1 MNNTRLRPILSL
13 LPPLVAFIVQWQ
25 FWSAFQPFV
34 WFLFYPAV
42 FFSAW
47 IGGLRPGL
55 ISTALSAT
63 IVWWFFIPPQY
74 SFSLPAPM
82 AMVSIVLFCIMGGLF
97 SLLLERLKNSL
108 RQAEVAQRTSEQML
122 AFLKLSHTGGWNLDL
137 FDHTAYRTPEHD
149 RIFGYQSLLPQWTY
163 EMFLEHVLP
172 EDRAEVDRLFNLAV
186 ASKSD
191 WSFECRILR
200 VDGEMRW
207 IWAAGG
213 HQRDNDDKHSRM
225 IGIVQDITEKK
236 CTELEILKLNETLGQ
251 HVAERTAELES
262 TLKTLHDSE
271 ARYRLLVDGVKDVA
285 NIMLDVSGRVITWN
299 QGAERL
305 KGYTA
310 AQIIGQHF
318 SVFYPAEVVSSGRP
332 ENELVQALARGKAE
346 DEGWRVRRDGSRF
359 WAHVIIT
366 PLYNDTG
373 QLQGYS
379 KITRDISVRKEALDR
394 LRASEEKLSVTLN
407 AIGDG
412 VLATDAGGRVT
423 LLNPVAEQLTG
434 WSKADALGR
443 TVDEIFHIVN
453 QQTRQPSLIPVME
466 TLAHGTIQ
474 GLANHTVLIAR
485 DGGERAIA
493 DSCAPIRDR
502 NNQVVGAVLVF
513 RDVTEEYAVQQ
524 ALRDSTTRIQ
534 TIFNTVADGIITINE
549 QGRVETINPAGEHLF
564 GYRASE
570 VVGQNVR
577 MLMPEP
583 DRSQHDGYLAQYL
596 STGEAKIIGRERGV
610 TGQRKDGSTFPMYLA
625 INEMRLSGTL
635 HFTGIVRDI
644 TERQEYEQQLI
655 SARESAEQANQAKDS
670 FLATMSHEIRTPL
683 AGMLGMLEVLS
694 LSSLD
699 QDQHKTLHAAWDSA
713 RSLLR
718 IVNDILDWSRIQEG
732 KLALAPQS
740 TSVPQL
746 LQEVVNTYSHIASAK
761 SLVLWQHSDSRLSAA
776 HIVDPLRLSQVLN
789 NFVSNAVKFTPHGEI
804 ELRAELLERLESGE
818 RIRFSVK
825 DTGIGIKREIQES
838 VFRRFQQG
846 AANTAR
852 QYGGTGLGLSIC
864 RSLAQLLDGQVE
876 LASEPGLGS
885 TFSITVVLPVS
896 AAPGEL
902 IPATIPV
909 VEQRIVKP
917 LLDNVSN
924 APLVLAVDDHP
935 TNRDLLARQIELLG
949 LRAETAEDGNAA
961 LSLWREGRFALVITD
976 CHMPEMDGYALAR
989 AIRKIESEERRPA
1002 TPIIAWT
1009 ANALAEEQNQC
1020 HAAGMDEL
1028 LVKPTDLTLLKK
1040 TLAKWLSLSETGV
1053 AENLSVAV
1061 AAPDITRSEPV
1072 DYLELSKII
1081 PDKTEQLKVLQE
1093 FQFHIQNDL
1102 SKLMML
1108 LDEHDLVNAE
1118 RMAHR
1123 MKGSCRMVGA
1133 TRMTGACAAIE
1144 QAARNGNIE
1153 QARNH
1158 LTELNE
1164 AGRIVQAHLSEINE
1178 MNGAKIDGE

>member
-1 MNNTRLRPILSL
+1 
-13 LPPLVAFIVQWQ
+13 
-25 FWSAFQPFV
+25 
-34 WFLFYPAV
+34 
-42 FFSAW
+42 
-47 IGGLRPGL
+47 
-55 ISTALSAT
+55 
-63 IVWWFFIPPQY
+63 
-74 SFSLPAPM
+74 
-82 AMVSIVLFCIMGGLF
+82 
-97 SLLLERLKNSL
+97 
-108 RQAEVAQRTSEQML
+108 
-122 AFLKLSHTGGWNLDL
+122 
-137 FDHTAYRTPEHD
+137 
-149 RIFGYQSLLPQWTY
+149 
-163 EMFLEHVLP
+163 
-172 EDRAEVDRLFNLAV
+172 
-186 ASKSD
+186 
-191 WSFECRILR
+191 
-200 VDGEMRW
+200 
-207 IWAAGG
+207 
-213 HQRDNDDKHSRM
+213 
-225 IGIVQDITEKK
+225 
-236 CTELEILKLNETLGQ
+236 
-251 HVAERTAELES
+251 
-262 TLKTLHDSE
+262 
-271 ARYRLLVDGVKDVA
+271 
-285 NIMLDVSGRVITWN
+285 
-299 QGAERL
+299 
-305 KGYTA
+305 
-310 AQIIGQHF
+310 
-318 SVFYPAEVVSSGRP
+318 
-332 ENELVQALARGKAE
+332 
-346 DEGWRVRRDGSRF
+346 
-359 WAHVIIT
+359 
-366 PLYNDTG
+366 
-373 QLQGYS
+373 
-379 KITRDISVRKEALDR
+379 
-394 LRASEEKLSVTLN
+394 
-407 AIGDG
+407 
-412 VLATDAGGRVT
+412 
-423 LLNPVAEQLTG
+423 
-434 WSKADALGR
+434 
-443 TVDEIFHIVN
+443 
-453 QQTRQPSLIPVME
+453 
-466 TLAHGTIQ
+466 
-474 GLANHTVLIAR
+474 
-485 DGGERAIA
+485 
-493 DSCAPIRDR
+493 
-502 NNQVVGAVLVF
+502 
-513 RDVTEEYAVQQ
+513 
-524 ALRDSTTRIQ
+524 
-534 TIFNTVADGIITINE
+534 
-549 QGRVETINPAGEHLF
+549 
-564 GYRASE
+564 
-570 VVGQNVR
+570 
-577 MLMPEP
+577 
-583 DRSQHDGYLAQYL
+583 
-596 STGEAKIIGRERGV
+596 
-610 TGQRKDGSTFPMYLA
+610 
-625 INEMRLSGTL
+625 
-635 HFTGIVRDI
+635 
-644 TERQEYEQQLI
+644 
-655 SARESAEQANQAKDS
+655 
-670 FLATMSHEIRTPL
+670 
-683 AGMLGMLEVLS
+683 MLGMLEVLS